1 MFIDDSHLFPAYEI
15 NNNASIIPI
24 AAFIA
29 KKIIALKKSFA
40 TSNDADEKNE
50 IKSMIMFHQS
60 ALLLL
65 CLSFF
70 TEEKELTDLAK
81 EMIRN

>member
-1 MFIDDSHLFPAYEI
+1 MYDADAHLFPIFERSETE
-15 NNNASIIPI
+15 SIIPI

-29 KKIIALKKSFA
+29 KKIVALKKSFA
-40 TSNDADEKNE
+40 TSTDADEKSE
-50 IKSMIMFHQS
+50 ILSTLSFHQS

-65 CLSFF
+65 SLSFL

-81 EMIRN
+81 EIVRT